1 MNERTDLEIKNFR
14 NGGWNG
20 WAFEKGCGGI
30 EERIAKK
37 EDGKE
42 DCKDEGLRSDK
53 KQKEN
58 ERGIKKYVKKGKF
71 EK

>member
-1 MNERTDLEIKNFR
+1 MEDGMDELLRKAAEEF
-14 NGGWNG
+14 
-20 WAFEKGCGGI
+20 

-42 DCKDEGLRSDK
+42 DCEDEGLRSDK

-58 ERGIKKYVKKGKF
+58 ERGIRKYVKKGKF

>member
-1 MNERTDLEIKNFR
+1 MDELLRKAAEEF
-14 NGGWNG
+14 
-20 WAFEKGCGGI
+20 

-42 DCKDEGLRSDK
+42 DCEDEGLRSDK

-58 ERGIKKYVKKGKF
+58 ERGIRKYMKKEKF